1 MGSIVRPVASTFLK
15 ILSKTAN
22 LRLALFMALALL
34 FAQLGAQAHAY
45 SHLHAGSHVTDQ
57 LYDHG
62 SVCADCLSFAPLLAT
77 AGGTGQIPF
86 VMPQGIAPAPSAAI
100 RTLIARTPT
109 PAFRSRAPPSNQ

>member
-1 MGSIVRPVASTFLK
+1 LQ

-45 SHLHAGSHVTDQ
+45 SHLRADSHASDQ

-62 SVCADCLSFAPLLAT
+62 SVCADCLAFAPLLAT
-77 AGGTGQIPF
+77 AGGNGHVP
-86 VMPQGIAPAPSAAI
+86 VAAPAGVVAAPSAAI
-100 RTLIARTPT
+100 PTLAARTPT
-109 PAFRSRAPPSNQ
+109 PAFRSRAPPSIQ

>member
-1 MGSIVRPVASTFLK
+1 LK

-22 LRLALFMALALL
+22 LRVALFMALALL

-45 SHLHAGSHVTDQ
+45 SHLHVDSHATDQ

-77 AGGTGQIPF
+77 AGGTSQIPF
-86 VMPQGIAPAPSAAI
+86 VVPQGVAAAPSAAI
-100 RTLIARTPT
+100 RTLTTRTPT

>member
-1 MGSIVRPVASTFLK
+1 MK

-22 LRLALFMALALL
+22 LRVALFMALALL

-77 AGGTGQIPF
+77 AGGTSQIPF
-86 VMPQGIAPAPSAAI
+86 VVPQGVAAAPGAAI
-100 RTLIARTPT
+100 RTLTTRTPT

>member
-1 MGSIVRPVASTFLK
+1 MK

-45 SHLHAGSHVTDQ
+45 SHIHAGSHVTDQ

-77 AGGTGQIPF
+77 AGGTGHIPF
-86 VMPQGIAPAPSAAI
+86 VAPQGIVAAPSAAI
-100 RTLIARTPT
+100 PTLIARTPT
-109 PAFRSRAPPSNQ
+109 PAFRSRAPPSIQ

>member
-1 MGSIVRPVASTFLK
+1 LK

-34 FAQLGAQAHAY
+34 VAQLGAQAHAY
-45 SHLHAGSHVTDQ
+45 SHIHADSHTSDQ

-62 SVCADCLSFAPLLAT
+62 SVCADCLAFAPLLAT
-77 AGGTGQIPF
+77 AGGTGHLPF
-86 VMPQGIAPAPSAAI
+86 LAPQGVLAAPSAAI
-100 RTLIARTPT
+100 PTLIARSPT

>member
-1 MGSIVRPVASTFLK
+1 LK

-34 FAQLGAQAHAY
+34 VAQLGAQAHAY
-45 SHLHAGSHVTDQ
+45 SHIRADSHATDQ

-62 SVCADCLSFAPLLAT
+62 SVCADCVAFAPLLAA
-77 AGGTGQIPF
+77 AGGAGLLPF
-86 VMPQGIAPAPSAAI
+86 LAPQGVLAAPGAAI
-100 RTLIARTPT
+100 PTLSARTPT